1 MKRRTTLPHL
11 TPSLR
16 NDPSRYQVPSA
27 RWLPP
32 IWLRKVRGTVFQA
45 PKRSY
50 ARMSDKQSLLSSSA
64 ESQPEK
70 PAQASAGSRT
80 LQSQSPASLER
91 LVGTVIDGRYR
102 LDALLAVGGMGAVY
116 RAEHVF
122 IGRAVALKIL
132 HSAFAADQEV
142 VQRFQREAQ
151 IAVRL
156 KSPHVVDVLDFGR
169 TPDERFFLVMELLTG
184 QSLQALLE
192 REGRLPPARAIGL
205 LRQVLQ
211 GLQAAHAAGI
221 THRDLKPENLWLV
234 TEDGVERL
242 KILDFGIAKVAEL
255 PREAMKTQLGLV
267 IGTPEYL
274 APEQAY
280 GRAIDHRADLYSL
293 GIIAFVLL
301 TGRHP
306 FETDDARALV
316 QAHATAPVP
325 AVADFAPEL
334 IAYPQIVEFVRR
346 ATVKE
351 AGSRAQS
358 AAELLALLDGAE
370 MKQGS
375 SEAPD
380 MLTAGSAGAAA
391 SPALNL
397 LSRLVEPKPGTLPR
411 SSVSSFKP
419 PTENLAI
426 MLTDIVGFTEKTSR
440 QTREEN
446 ARMLAEHDRL
456 LLPVIRAFRGRKIK
470 SIGDALLV
478 TFKSPT
484 DSVLCGTAIQDQLAR
499 RNVSVREEQRIV
511 VRVAI
516 NIGEVRVEHGDVFG
530 EPVNIVSRVQRET
543 PPGEVWLTE
552 AAYLS
557 MNKSEVP
564 SEEVGTR
571 MLKGIPDPIQLYRVP
586 RVEGPLPFG
595 GELLPRVDNQEWF
608 SEVLHSITAAGQ
620 RFGDWRQFS
629 RRLQTL
635 LTADPKRAVTILA
648 VSLVFVVFVVAWVL
662 YHSGPLY
669 RAERAIEAGRSEAAL
684 RELDGVGDSPEAA
697 FLKGRAL
704 YSLKRG
710 DEGIAHYKRA
720 GASEPGILARREVL
734 RDLSQSLGGP
744 HSQDAADLLAQA
756 GEPAVELLVDAA
768 ADAQSYQRRWAA
780 IEALRRMEREDRVD
794 IVAVHLMDLKGSDC
808 SVVSKAAKSLG
819 EIGDTRAVEPLREV
833 ARRKSFL
840 FDACEAPAARAALRK
855 LEKK

>member
-1 MKRRTTLPHL
+1 MGK
-11 TPSLR
+11 
-16 NDPSRYQVPSA
+16 
-27 RWLPP
+27 
-32 IWLRKVRGTVFQA
+32 
-45 PKRSY
+45 
-50 ARMSDKQSLLSSSA
+50 KQLLVSSA
-64 ESQPEK
+64 PERPPEK
-70 PAQASAGSRT
+70 PAQASAGSKA
-80 LQSQSPASLER
+80 LQSNGAAASLER

-132 HSAFAADQEV
+132 HAAFAADQEV
-142 VQRFQREAQ
+142 VERFQREAQ

-184 QSLQALLE
+184 QSLQTLLE
-192 REGRLPPARAIGL
+192 REGRLPPVRAIGL

-234 TEDGVERL
+234 AEEGLERL
-242 KILDFGIAKVAEL
+242 KILDFGIAKVAKL

-301 TGRHP
+301 TGQHP
-306 FETDDARALV
+306 FKTDDARALV
-316 QAHATAPVP
+316 QAHASAPVP
-325 AVADFAPEL
+325 SVADFAPEL
-334 IAYPQIVEFVRR
+334 GAYPQIVEFVRR

-351 AGSRAQS
+351 PGSRAQS
-358 AAELLALLDGAE
+358 AEELLALLDGA
-370 MKQGS
+370 
-375 SEAPD
+375 
-380 MLTAGSAGAAA
+380 AA
-391 SPALNL
+391 SPALVP
-397 LSRLVEPKPGTLPR
+397 LSKLAEPKPGTPPR
-411 SSVSSFKP
+411 SSGSSFKP

-484 DSVLCGTAIQDQLAR
+484 DSILCGMAIQDQLAR
-499 RNVSVREEQRIV
+499 RNGSVSDEQRIV

-530 EPVNIVSRVQRET
+530 DPVNIVSRVQRET

-571 MLKGIPDPIQLYRVP
+571 TLKGIPDPIQLYRVP

-595 GELLPRVDNQEWF
+595 GELLPRVDDQKPF
-608 SEVLHSITAAGQ
+608 SEVLHSIAVI
-620 RFGDWRQFS
+620 RERLGDWRQTS
-629 RRLQTL
+629 QQLRTL
-635 LTADPKRAVTILA
+635 MITHPKRAAAILA
-648 VSLVFVVFVVAWVL
+648 VSLVVVACIVAWVGH
-662 YHSGPLY
+662 HSGPLY
-669 RAERAIEAGRSEAAL
+669 RAARAIEAGRSEAAL
-684 RELDGVGDSPEAA
+684 RELETVDDSPEAA

-710 DEGIAHYKRA
+710 DEGIAHYKQA
-720 GASEPGILARREVL
+720 SASEAAILARKEML

-744 HSQDAADLLAQA
+744 HSQEAADMLVQA
-756 GEPAVELLVDAA
+756 GEPAVDFLVDAA
-768 ADAQSYQRRWAA
+768 GDAQSYQRRGAA

-794 IVAVHLMDLKGSDC
+794 IVAVYLMDLKARDC
-808 SVVSKAAKSLG
+808 DVVSKAAKNLG
-819 EIGDTRAVEPLREV
+819 EIGDARAVEPLREV
-833 ARRKSFL
+833 ARRKSFI